1 METIK
6 RLKEL
11 CLPVLEECNVILYD
25 IKWQG
30 NGKERTLEVSIMH
43 EDGSMDLDTCALVSD
58 RLSEVLDSAEE
69 LQTSYML
76 EVCSPGAE
84 REIRDPSELA
94 KMDEPYVFVRLKHPI
109 NKKLEWYGTV
119 VKYEDGVLHF
129 RYRDKAA
136 QKETKIPE
144 EDIDYLRLAVR
155 L

>member
-76 EVCSPGAE
+76 EVC
-84 REIRDPSELA
+84 
-94 KMDEPYVFVRLKHPI
+94 
-109 NKKLEWYGTV
+109 
-119 VKYEDGVLHF
+119 
-129 RYRDKAA
+129 
-136 QKETKIPE
+136 
-144 EDIDYLRLAVR
+144 
-155 L
+155 